1 MVRLIGRLRRLRNPP
16 GTYECFLSVVADEL
30 FPKSLKFV
38 RTARPTPEDPYQR
51 EALESAVAAEA
62 RQRERI
68 DAEIARREAD
78 GTLEA
83 DLKRYEAEASKADP
97 LWGRKPAALR
107 REVALAGMRA
117 EIRTAA
123 ETLRQTG
130 I

>member
-1 MVRLIGRLRRLRNPP
+1 MAL
-16 GTYECFLSVVADEL
+16 
-30 FPKSLKFV
+30 V
-38 RTARPTPEDPYQR
+38 RTARLTGEDPKAKEGHH
-51 EALESAVAAEA
+51 EALESAV
-62 RQRERI
+62 
-68 DAEIARREAD
+68 
-78 GTLEA
+78 L
-83 DLKRYEAEASKADP
+83 AEASKADP